1 MKNCIFCEIIK
12 GNIPSKV
19 LYEDNLLSIIMNIN
33 PVTDGHLLII
43 PKEHFENIMDI
54 NEEFITHSITIVK
67 KEIYPRLK
75 ERLHCEGLTLVQNNE
90 LGQEIKH
97 YHIHLIPRY
106 QNDNVDFQI
115 DEQKL
120 KPVDQIYT
128 NLTN

>member
-54 NEEFITHSITIVK
+54 NEEFITHSINIVK